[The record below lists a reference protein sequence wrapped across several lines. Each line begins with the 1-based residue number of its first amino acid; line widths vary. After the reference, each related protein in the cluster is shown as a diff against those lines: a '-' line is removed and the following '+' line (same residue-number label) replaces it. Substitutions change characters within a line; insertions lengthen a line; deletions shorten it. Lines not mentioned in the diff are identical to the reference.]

1 MLVSVA
7 VTVAGSRRRTGSRP
21 AAPALDLILFRK
33 HLFLALIG
41 MALAL
46 PCDVSAQEAETGH
59 MHGPDGRHIAVAET
73 FGATTGKS
81 VLSHHDLKITDTSK
95 FSLKKDE
102 GALVEGCD
110 VHSIIHKKGDPK
122 AVAHREHNTYE
133 PENGVYGSHMMYRE
147 PGEYVIIENV
157 TMPGGKNY
165 VLEFPIWVPATSGGK
180 PEIAPSPLLV
190 GLGAMGALAVIA
202 AAYVLGR
209 RSGRR
214 AAAGLSSLALLL
226 GVLPFSG
233 AVAQDEETGH
243 MHGPDGRHIAVA
255 ETFGTRPGDPLKA
268 FLGPN
273 REIEAFQTKDNYRF
287 RLSIENEEMAPPDPD
302 VVSLSAAAAAAV
314 GVEVVPVRSRP
325 LGGGI
330 SAVGLVRPNPNGEV
344 TVNSTVRGRVLRM
357 NVNPGQQI
365 SRGQVVA
372 VIESTEIAEAGAS
385 LSRAESQQRQSD
397 AAHASA
403 RAEVRRMLSLV
414 EESSA
419 GLARSQAQLAEAGAE
434 VERARSELEISRG
447 KVESARKTVARQ
459 QQLVAA
465 GAFAQGP
472 VEIARAAV
480 AAAEGELRE
489 AQTALA
495 NYEAQAR
502 RMEQGFKD
510 GVVARRDLETAQTAA
525 MQGRSRAATAE
536 RQLQIVRATMSREE
550 RILRENLRDNREVE
564 TARAEFE
571 AAELGVR
578 SAMAAVVRQQRSVDA
593 AEALVTAQRRALESA
608 QSQVESARSEEKEAA
623 AAAGSRQAVRSS
635 RNLLRV
641 LGASSGGGSQL
652 AVAAPIAG
660 EVASR
665 PVTAGQVVEPGE
677 ALATL
682 LNTQS
687 VWVESDVFEKDLPRI
702 RLGQRIA
709 IGADAVPGRTFE
721 GTISYIGSEV
731 NAETRA
737 VRVRT
742 VVRNPDK
749 ILKPN
754 MFVRAII
761 ASGSGAALSVPLEAV
776 QEQAGEQVVFVAE
789 SAESYRRR
797 VVRLGPTLGDQVTI
811 EAGLKPGERVVT
823 RGSYQL
829 LAKARK

>member
-1 MLVSVA
+1 MNH
-7 VTVAGSRRRTGSRP
+7 P
-21 AAPALDLILFRK
+21 FRK
-33 HLFLALIG
+33 KLLLALIG

-46 PCDVSAQEAETGH
+46 PSDVRAQEGETGH

-102 GALVEGCD
+102 GVLVEGCD

-133 PENGVYGSHMMYRE
+133 PENGVYGSHMMYRD

-157 TMPGGKNY
+157 TMPGGKKY
-165 VLEFPIWVPATSGGK
+165 VLEFPIWVPATSAGK
-180 PEIAPSPLLV
+180 PEGAPSPLLV

-214 AAAGLSSLALLL
+214 AAAGLSSLALLI

-233 AVAQDEETGH
+233 AVAQEEETGH

-302 VVSLSAAAAAAV
+302 VVSLSAAVAAAV

-357 NVNPGQQI
+357 NVTPGQQI

-434 VERARSELEISRG
+434 VERARAELEISRG

-459 QQLVAA
+459 LQLAAA

-472 VEIARAAV
+472 VESARAAT

-510 GVVARRDLETAQTAA
+510 GVVARKDLETAQTAA

-578 SAMAAVVRQQRSVDA
+578 SAMAAVVRQQKSVTA
-593 AEALVTAQRRALESA
+593 AEALVTAQRRSLESA
-608 QSQVESARSEEKEAA
+608 ESQVESARSGEREAAA

-641 LGASSGGGSQL
+641 LGASSEGGSQV

-797 VVRLGPTLGDQVTI
+797 VVRLGPTLGDQVVI
-811 EAGLKPGERVVT
+811 EAGLKSGERVVT